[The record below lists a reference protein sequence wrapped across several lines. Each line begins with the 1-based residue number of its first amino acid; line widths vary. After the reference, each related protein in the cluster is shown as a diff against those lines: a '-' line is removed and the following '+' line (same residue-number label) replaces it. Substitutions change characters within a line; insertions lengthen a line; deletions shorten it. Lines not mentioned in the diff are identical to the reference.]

1 MHAYVHVCIYGAKDL
16 SSVYCM
22 VAIDHSIMLLSDTST
37 NTDPAMSTSMISSS
51 AMTSPA
57 MISAT
62 YSVEPAATC
71 ASFETVVSMVL
82 VTVSS
87 TSTVHVTASQSTMY
101 TSTTTFVSRTVTVTS
116 TVSDTASRCITNITP
131 SNVQCSNQRIDKKSD
146 NSCNAVA
153 ICIPVA
159 VVIALVTCVI
169 AVIAVWKLRH
179 KAIYNFVN
187 SNPQMAKVY
196 NDLYGLVA
204 LQTFYV

>member
-1 MHAYVHVCIYGAKDL
+1 MHVCIYGAKDL

-37 NTDPAMSTSMISSS
+37 NTDPTMSTSMISSS

-57 MISAT
+57 MISA
-62 YSVEPAATC
+62 
-71 ASFETVVSMVL
+71 
-82 VTVSS
+82 
-87 TSTVHVTASQSTMY
+87 SQSTMY
-101 TSTTTFVSRTVTVTS
+101 TLTTTFVSRTVTVTS

-131 SNVQCSNQRIDKKSD
+131 SNVQCSNQRITEKSD

-153 ICIPVA
+153 ICIPIA
-159 VVIALVTCVI
+159 VVIALVTCII